1 MNKKNI
7 TLILAGILIQ
17 VLEFTVKIGDV
28 RIDLFSDIIGYI
40 LILIGIF
47 PLINRNNLF
56 KKSKNTAIKGL
67 IISILIQA
75 INFIDFSEGTANIDT
90 FTKGLI
96 TIFSIY
102 FTYYFTES
110 IMLEAKMQ
118 DRAALTRN
126 FRITWSIF
134 GVFIFVSYIA
144 FVSTISFISIALQAV
159 TLLCALY
166 YSSIILTGCN
176 PLYTDKIPDSS
187 KL

>member
-1 MNKKNI
+1 MSKKNI

-17 VLEFTVKIGDV
+17 ILEFTVKIGDV
-28 RIDLFSDIIGYI
+28 RIDLFSDIIAYI
-40 LILIGIF
+40 LILIGIM
-47 PLINRNNLF
+47 PLVQRNNLF

-67 IISILIQA
+67 IISILVQA
-75 INFIDFSEGTANIDT
+75 INFIDFAEGTANIDT
-90 FTKGLI
+90 FTKGLV

-118 DRAALTRN
+118 DKTALTRN
-126 FRITWSIF
+126 FRITWSVL
-134 GVFIFVSYIA
+134 GVFIFISYIA
-144 FVSTISFISIALQAV
+144 FVSTISFLSIALQAV

-166 YSSIILTGCN
+166 YSSIILAGSSK
-176 PLYTDKIPDSS
+176 LYTDKIPDHS

>member
-166 YSSIILTGCN
+166 YSSIILAGCN
-176 PLYTDKIPDSS
+176 PLYTDKISDSS
-187 KL
+187 KQ

>member
-40 LILIGIF
+40 LIIIGIM

-67 IISILIQA
+67 LISILVQA
-75 INFIDFSEGTANIDT
+75 INFIDFAEGTANIDT
-90 FTKGLI
+90 FTKGLV

-118 DRAALTRN
+118 DKTALTRN
-126 FRITWSIF
+126 FRITWSVL
-134 GVFIFVSYIA
+134 GVFIFISYIA
-144 FVSTISFISIALQAV
+144 FVSTISFLSIALQAV

-166 YSSIILTGCN
+166 YSSIILAGSSK
-176 PLYTDKIPDSS
+176 LYTDKISDQS

>member
-7 TLILAGILIQ
+7 TLILAGLLIQ
-17 VLEFTVKIGDV
+17 ILEFTVKIGDV

-40 LILIGIF
+40 LIIIGIM

-67 IISILIQA
+67 LVSILVQA
-75 INFIDFSEGTANIDT
+75 INFIDFAEGTANIDT

-110 IMLEAKMQ
+110 IMLEAKTQ
-118 DRAALTRN
+118 DKVALTRN
-126 FRITWSIF
+126 FRITWSVLGI
-134 GVFIFVSYIA
+134 FIFINYIA
-144 FVSTISFISIALQAV
+144 FISTISILSIGLQAV

-166 YSSIILTGCN
+166 YSSTVLTGCRQ
-176 PLYTDKIPDSS
+176 LFTDNASDDIE
-187 KL
+187 

>member
-40 LILIGIF
+40 LILIGLM

-67 IISILIQA
+67 IISILVQA
-75 INFIDFSEGTANIDT
+75 INFIDFGEGTANIDT

-126 FRITWSIF
+126 FRITWSVF
-134 GVFIFVSYIA
+134 GVFIFICYIA
-144 FVSTISFISIALQAV
+144 FVSTISFLSIGLQAV

-166 YSSIILTGCN
+166 YSSIILAGCS
-176 PLYTDKIPDSS
+176 PLYTDKISNGS

>member
-1 MNKKNI
+1 MSKKNI
-7 TLILAGILIQ
+7 TFILAGILIQ
-17 VLEFTVKIGDV
+17 ILEFTIKIGDA

-40 LILIGIF
+40 LILIGIMPF
-47 PLINRNNLF
+47 INRNKLF

-67 IISILIQA
+67 LISIFVQA
-75 INFIDFSEGTANIDT
+75 LNFFDFGEATVNVDT
-90 FTKGLI
+90 FTKGLV

-126 FRITWSIF
+126 FRITWSIL
-134 GVFIFVSYIA
+134 GIFIFVYYIV
-144 FVSTISFISIALQAV
+144 FVSNNSIFSIGLQAA

-166 YSSIILTGCN
+166 YVSTIWTGSKQ
-176 PLYTDKIPDSS
+176 LFTDEISDHTEI
-187 KL
+187 